1 MAFLERK
8 NSIDILTSNAAW
20 FEEGV
25 YRKFWA
31 TWKAFVIAFGAC
43 RLSKATI
50 ITEKRDFPRFM
61 FVSQTAKK
69 LFIITT
75 ARYPGVLGV
84 DILLIKK
91 NKATI
96 WLFPGFLGDFDRFDL
111 SN

>member
-8 NSIDILTSNAAW
+8 NSIDILTSN
-20 FEEGV
+20 EEGV

-91 NKATI
+91 NKAAI
-96 WLFPGFLGDFDRFDL
+96 WLFPGFFGDFDRFDL